1 MSRKLAITLLGLALA
16 SAASGSARAD
26 SLTDPTRPPMPGE
39 RMRQAGELELEGV
52 LCHAGAFV
60 AIADDRLVH
69 VGDSVDGVLIRGIT
83 AAGVLYS
90 RGDSPHKRFAYAPEP
105 WIEGCTGSASASQP
119 GSQPLIAVDVAGA
132 PAGVFFQGLVEN
144 TPYNILVHPDVTGRV
159 SVSLKNVTL
168 QQVLDATRDL
178 YGLDYRHTAAGYL
191 ILPAALQTRIFHI
204 SYLDLRRYGVS
215 NTLISSGQVT
225 QGNYNTQYGGTQ
237 STPTQS
243 PTTATVGSGDDKATI
258 DTTGTSVMTRDD
270 SDFWGNLEANLH
282 AMIGTGPGRK
292 VIIDPQSGIV
302 VVRALPEQLDEVSD
316 YLRTTEAT
324 VTRQVLLEAKIVE
337 VDLDHAYQA
346 GINWA
351 QVMALGNSHYL
362 IGQTSPANGFGT
374 ANALTPP
381 NNSPVT
387 VGPVGPGN
395 PVTSLTTSSLG
406 GAFTLAA
413 DFTNFDA
420 FIQLLSTEGNTHVLS
435 SPRVATLDNQK
446 AIIKAGTDQFY
457 VTGVQSNTVVST
469 TTPTISNNV
478 SLTPFFSGVAL
489 DVTPQIGT
497 HGEVL
502 LHIHPIVSQ
511 VSTQTL
517 TIEVQGSPDVLP
529 MAQSSVRESDS
540 IVRAHS
546 GQVIVIGGLMQETV
560 DRQQY
565 KTPLLGDIPGLGRL
579 FRSEQDTKSKVELVI
594 LLRAMVVNGSDW
606 PKLVDESPGME
617 DAAAAGKKA
626 KSP

>member
-1 MSRKLAITLLGLALA
+1 MSRKFAIAVFGLLLA
-16 SAASGSARAD
+16 SVMTGSARAD
-26 SLTDPTRPPMPGE
+26 SLTDPTRPPTAGTRTQEPG
-39 RMRQAGELELEGV
+39 GLWLEGV

-60 AIADDRLVH
+60 AIANDRLVH
-69 VGDSVDGVLIRGIT
+69 AGDRVDGALIRGIS
-83 AAGVLYS
+83 AAGVSYS
-90 RGDSPHKRFAYAPEP
+90 RGARKRFAYAPEP
-105 WIEGCTGSASASQP
+105 RLEGCAETTSGAQPAS
-119 GSQPLIAVDVAGA
+119 GPLFGVDVAGA
-132 PAGVFFQGLVEN
+132 PANVFFEGVVEN
-144 TPYNILVHPDVTGRV
+144 TPYNILVHPDVIGRV
-159 SVSLKNVTL
+159 TISLKNVTL
-168 QQVLDATRDL
+168 RQLLDATRDL

-215 NTLISSGQVT
+215 NTLVSSGQVT
-225 QGNYNTQYGGTQ
+225 QGNYNTQYGGSQTA
-237 STPTQS
+237 PTQS
-243 PTTATVGSGDDKATI
+243 PTTATVGAGEDKTTI

-282 AMIGTGPGRK
+282 ALIGHGAGRK
-292 VIIDPQSGIV
+292 VIIDPQSGII
-302 VVRALPEQLDEVSD
+302 VVRALPEQLEEVSD
-316 YLRTTEAT
+316 YLWTTEAT

-351 QVMALGNSHYL
+351 QIMTLGSSHYT
-362 IGQTSPANGFGT
+362 IGQTGPANGFGT

-381 NNSPVT
+381 SNSPIT
-387 VGPVGPGN
+387 LSPGT
-395 PVTSLTTSSLG
+395 PITSLATNSLG
-406 GAFTLAA
+406 GAFTVAA
-413 DFTNFDA
+413 DFANFDTV
-420 FIQLLSTEGNTHVLS
+420 IQLLSTEGNTRVLS

-457 VTGVQSNTVVST
+457 VTGVQSNTVVGNGGA
-469 TTPTISNNV
+469 PTISNNV

-511 VSTQTL
+511 VTTQTL

-529 MAQSSVRESDS
+529 MAQSAVRESDS
-540 IVRAHS
+540 MVRAHS

-560 DRQQY
+560 DKQQY
-565 KTPLLGDIPGLGRL
+565 KTPLLGDIPGVGHL

-606 PKLVDESPGME
+606 PQLVDEASKTVE
-617 DAAAAGKKA
+617 DAPPKTKA

>member
-1 MSRKLAITLLGLALA
+1 MSRKFPITVLGLLLA
-16 SAASGSARAD
+16 YAMPGGAHAD
-26 SLTDPTRPPMPGE
+26 SLTDPTRPPVPGQRLRE
-39 RMRQAGELELEGV
+39 AGELQLEGV
-52 LCHAGAFV
+52 LCHGGAFV
-60 AIADDRLVH
+60 AIANDRLVH
-69 VGDSVDGVLIRGIT
+69 AGDRVNGVVIRGIS

-90 RGDSPHKRFAYAPEP
+90 SGARRRFAYAPEP
-105 WIEGCTGSASASQP
+105 WLVGCAGDATAQQPASE
-119 GSQPLIAVDVAGA
+119 PLIGVDVVGA
-132 PAGVFFQGLVEN
+132 PTAVFFQGLVED
-144 TPYNILVHPDVTGRV
+144 TPYNVLVHPDVAGRV
-159 SVSLKNVTL
+159 TISLKNVTL
-168 QQVLDATRDL
+168 KQLLDATRDL

-237 STPTQS
+237 TTPPQS
-243 PTTATVGSGDDKATI
+243 PTTATVGTGNDKTTI
-258 DTTGTSVMTRDD
+258 DTTGTSVLTRDD
-270 SDFWGNLEANLH
+270 SDFWGNLEANLR
-282 AMIGTGPGRK
+282 AMVGNGAGRK
-292 VIIDPQSGIV
+292 VIIDPQSGII
-302 VVRALPEQLDEVSD
+302 VVRALPEQLSEVSD
-316 YLRTTEAT
+316 YLNTTEAT

-346 GINWA
+346 GVNWA
-351 QVMALGNSHYL
+351 QIMALGSSHYL
-362 IGQTSPANGFGT
+362 IGQTAPANGFGT
-374 ANALTPP
+374 ANALAPSGSSITL
-381 NNSPVT
+381 SP
-387 VGPVGPGN
+387 GSPL
-395 PVTSLTTSSLG
+395 TSLTTNSLG
-406 GAFTLAA
+406 GAFTVAA
-413 DFTNFDA
+413 DFANFDTV
-420 FIQLLSTEGNTHVLS
+420 IQLLSTEGNTHVLS

-446 AIIKAGTDQFY
+446 AIIKAGVDQFY
-457 VTGVQSNTVVST
+457 VTGVQSNTVVGT
-469 TTPTISNNV
+469 TTPTISDNV

-502 LHIHPIVSQ
+502 LHIHPIVST

-517 TIEVQGSPDVLP
+517 TLEVQGQSDVLP

-540 IVRAHS
+540 MVRAHS

-560 DRQQY
+560 DKQQY

-606 PKLVDESPGME
+606 PKVVDESTGTKDDLPGIKDE
-617 DAAAAGKKA
+617 SAGKKG
-626 KSP
+626 KPP

>member
-1 MSRKLAITLLGLALA
+1 MSRRFAITVLGLLLA
-16 SAASGSARAD
+16 CAASYSSHAD
-26 SLTDPTRPPMPGE
+26 SLTDPTRPPTPWAHLPGGGL
-39 RMRQAGELELEGV
+39 QLEGV
-52 LCHAGAFV
+52 LCHAGVFV

-69 VGDSVDGVLIRGIT
+69 VGDRVDGALIRGIS
-83 AAGVLYS
+83 AAGISYS
-90 RGDSPHKRFAYAPEP
+90 RGRHERFASAPAP
-105 WIEGCTGSASASQP
+105 QLEGCAGAASAAQP
-119 GSQPLIAVDVAGA
+119 GGEPLFGVDVAGA
-132 PAGVFFQGLVEN
+132 PASVFFEGLVEN
-144 TPYNILVHPDVTGRV
+144 TPYNVLVHPDVTGRV
-159 SVSLKNVTL
+159 TLSLKNVTL
-168 QQVLDATRDL
+168 QQLLDAARDL

-204 SYLDLRRYGVS
+204 NYLDLRRYGVS

-225 QGNYNTQYGGTQ
+225 QGNFNTQYGGTQ
-237 STPTQS
+237 AAPSQS

-292 VIIDPQSGIV
+292 VIIDPQSGII
-302 VVRALPEQLDEVSD
+302 VVRALPEQLAEVSD
-316 YLRTTEAT
+316 YLDSTEAT

-351 QVMALGNSHYL
+351 QVMALGSSHYL
-362 IGQTSPANGFGT
+362 IGQSSPQNGFGT

-381 NNSPVT
+381 TNSPVT
-387 VGPVGPGN
+387 VGPGN
-395 PVTSLTTSSLG
+395 PITSLTTNSLG

-435 SPRVATLDNQK
+435 SPRVATLNNQK

-457 VTGVQSNTVVST
+457 VTGVQSNTVVSSGS
-469 TTPTISNNV
+469 TPTISNNV

-497 HGEVL
+497 HGDVL

-511 VSTQTL
+511 VTTQTL

-529 MAQSSVRESDS
+529 MAQSAVRESDS
-540 IVRAHS
+540 MVRAHS

-560 DRQQY
+560 NKQQY
-565 KTPLLGDIPGLGRL
+565 KTPLLGDIPGVGRL

-594 LLRAMVVNGSDW
+594 LLRAVVVNGGDW
-606 PKLVDESPGME
+606 PKLVKDSSAMVDGS
-617 DAAAAGKKA
+617 AGKKA

>member
-1 MSRKLAITLLGLALA
+1 MSRKFTITMLGLLLA
-16 SAASGSARAD
+16 SVISGARAD

-39 RMRQAGELELEGV
+39 RMQQTGELRLEGV
-52 LCHAGAFV
+52 LCHGGAFV

-69 VGDSVDGVLIRGIT
+69 VGDRVDGALIRGIS
-83 AAGVLYS
+83 ASGVLYS
-90 RGDSPHKRFAYAPEP
+90 RGPHKRFAYAPEP
-105 WIEGCTGSASASQP
+105 WLEGCTGAASAPQP
-119 GSQPLIAVDVAGA
+119 AGEPLIGVDVVGA

-159 SVSLKNVTL
+159 TISLKNVTL
-168 QQVLDATRDL
+168 QQLLNATRDL

-237 STPTQS
+237 TMPAQS
-243 PTTATVGSGDDKATI
+243 PTTATVGSGNDKTTI
-258 DTTGTSVMTRDD
+258 DTTGTSVLTRDD
-270 SDFWGNLEANLH
+270 SDFWGNLEANLR
-282 AMIGTGPGRK
+282 AMIGNGGGRK
-292 VIIDPQSGIV
+292 VIIDPQSGII
-302 VVRALPEQLDEVSD
+302 VVRALPEQLADVSD
-316 YLRTTEAT
+316 YLSATEAT

-346 GINWA
+346 GVNWA
-351 QVMALGNSHYL
+351 QIMALGSSHYL
-362 IGQTSPANGFGT
+362 IGQTAPANGFGI
-374 ANALTPP
+374 ANALAPSGSSITL
-381 NNSPVT
+381 SP
-387 VGPVGPGN
+387 GSPL
-395 PVTSLTTSSLG
+395 TSLTTNSLG
-406 GAFTLAA
+406 GAFTVAA
-413 DFTNFDA
+413 DFANFDTV
-420 FIQLLSTEGNTHVLS
+420 IQLLSTEGNTRVLS

-446 AIIKAGTDQFY
+446 AIIKAGVDQFY
-457 VTGVQSNTVVST
+457 VTGVQSNTVVGT
-469 TTPTISNNV
+469 TTPTISDNV

-489 DVTPQIGT
+489 DVTPQIGA

-502 LHIHPIVSQ
+502 LHIHPIVSA

-517 TIEVQGSPDVLP
+517 TLEVQGQSDVLP

-540 IVRAHS
+540 MVRARS

-560 DRQQY
+560 DKQQY

-606 PKLVDESPGME
+606 PKLVEESPGME
-617 DAAAAGKKA
+617 GATPARKA

>member
-1 MSRKLAITLLGLALA
+1 MSRKFAITLFGLLLA
-16 SAASGSARAD
+16 SAMSGSLRAD

-39 RMRQAGELELEGV
+39 RLQQPGELRLEGV
-52 LCHAGAFV
+52 VCHSGAFV
-60 AIADDRLVH
+60 AIANDRLIH
-69 VGDSVDGVLIRGIT
+69 VGDRVDGTVIRGIT

-90 RGDSPHKRFAYAPEP
+90 HGSRKRFAYAPEP
-105 WIEGCTGSASASQP
+105 WIEGCTGAASAAQP
-119 GSQPLIAVDVAGA
+119 AGGPLIGVDVAGA
-132 PAGVFFQGLVEN
+132 PAGAFFQGIVEN
-144 TPYNILVHPDVTGRV
+144 TPYNVLVHPDVTGRIT
-159 SVSLKNVTL
+159 VSLKNVTL
-168 QQVLDATRDL
+168 QQLLDAMRDL

-225 QGNYNTQYGGTQ
+225 QGNFNTQYGGTQ
-237 STPTQS
+237 STPPQS
-243 PTTATVGSGDDKATI
+243 PTTATVGHGDDKTTI

-282 AMIGTGPGRK
+282 ALIGTGPGRK

-302 VVRALPEQLDEVSD
+302 VVRALPEQLAEVRD

-324 VTRQVLLEAKIVE
+324 VTRQVLLEAKIIE
-337 VDLDHAYQA
+337 VDLNHAYQA
-346 GINWA
+346 GVNWA
-351 QVMALGNSHYL
+351 QIMTLGSSHYA
-362 IGQTSPANGFGT
+362 IGQTAPANGFGI

-381 NNSPVT
+381 SNSPIT
-387 VGPVGPGN
+387 LSPGT
-395 PVTSLTTSSLG
+395 PITSLATNSLG
-406 GAFTLAA
+406 GAFTVAA
-413 DFTNFDA
+413 DFANFDTV
-420 FIQLLSTEGNTHVLS
+420 IQLLSTEGNTHVLS

-511 VSTQTL
+511 VNTQTL

-529 MAQSSVRESDS
+529 MAQSAVRESDS
-540 IVRAHS
+540 VVRAHS
-546 GQVIVIGGLMQETV
+546 GQVIVIGGLMQEEV
-560 DRQQY
+560 DKQQY
-565 KTPLLGDIPGLGRL
+565 KTPVLGDIPGVGRL

-606 PKLVDESPGME
+606 PSLVNEAPGME
-617 DAAAAGKKA
+617 DATAAKQA

>member
-1 MSRKLAITLLGLALA
+1 MSRKFAATVSGLLLLCAVI
-16 SAASGSARAD
+16 GSAGAD
-26 SLTDPTRPPMPGE
+26 SLSDPTRPPTAGA
-39 RMRQAGELELEGV
+39 RVRQADGLQLEGV
-52 LCHAGAFV
+52 LCHGGAFV
-60 AIADDRLVH
+60 AIANDRLVH
-69 VGDSVDGVLIRGIT
+69 AGDRVDGALILSIS
-83 AAGVLYS
+83 AAGISYSYS
-90 RGDSPHKRFAYAPEP
+90 RGAHKRFAYAPEP
-105 WIEGCTGSASASQP
+105 WLEGCEGAASASQP
-119 GSQPLIAVDVAGA
+119 AGEPLIGVDVAGA
-132 PAGVFFQGLVEN
+132 PAGVFFEGLVEN

-159 SVSLKNVTL
+159 TISLKKVTL
-168 QQVLDATRDL
+168 QQLLDATRDL
-178 YGLDYRHTAAGYL
+178 YGLDYRRTAAGYL

-225 QGNYNTQYGGTQ
+225 QGNYNTQYGGAQTA
-237 STPTQS
+237 STQS
-243 PTTATVGSGDDKATI
+243 PTTATIGSGDDKTTI
-258 DTTGTSVMTRDD
+258 DTTGTSVLTRDD

-282 AMIGTGPGRK
+282 AMIGNEPGCK
-292 VIIDPQSGIV
+292 VIIDPQSGII
-302 VVRALPEQLDEVSD
+302 VVRALPEQLAEVGD

-351 QVMALGNSHYL
+351 QVMALGSSHYL
-362 IGQTSPANGFGT
+362 IGQTAPANGFGT
-374 ANALTPP
+374 TNALTPP
-381 NNSPVT
+381 SNSPLT
-387 VGPVGPGN
+387 VGPGN
-395 PVTSLTTSSLG
+395 PITSLTTNSLG
-406 GAFTLAA
+406 GAFTVAA
-413 DFTNFDA
+413 DFANFDTV
-420 FIQLLSTEGNTHVLS
+420 IQLLSTEGNTHVLS

-446 AIIKAGTDQFY
+446 AIIKAGVDNFY
-457 VTGVQSNTVVST
+457 VTGVQSNTVVGT

-502 LHIHPIVSQ
+502 LHIHPIVSV

-517 TIEVQGSPDVLP
+517 TLEVQGQADVLP

-540 IVRAHS
+540 MVRARS

-560 DRQQY
+560 DKQQY
-565 KTPLLGDIPGLGRL
+565 KTPLLGDIPGVGRL

-606 PKLVDESPGME
+606 PKLLEESPGME
-617 DAAAAGKKA
+617 GAPPAKKA

>member
-1 MSRKLAITLLGLALA
+1 MSRRLAIAVLGLLA
-16 SAASGSARAD
+16 CAAGTSAHAD
-26 SLTDPTRPPMPGE
+26 SLTDPTRPPIPGA
-39 RMRQAGELELEGV
+39 RVPGSGLQLEGV
-52 LCHAGAFV
+52 LCHAGDFV
-60 AIADDRLVH
+60 AIANDRLVH
-69 VGDSVDGVLIRGIT
+69 AGDRVDGALIRSIS
-83 AAGVLYS
+83 AAGISYS
-90 RGDSPHKRFAYAPEP
+90 RGARKRFAYAPEP
-105 WIEGCTGSASASQP
+105 RLEGCAGGVSAAPAASE
-119 GSQPLIAVDVAGA
+119 PLIGVDVAGA
-132 PAGVFFQGLVEN
+132 PVGVFFEGLVEN
-144 TPYNILVHPDVTGRV
+144 TPYNILVHPDVKGRV
-159 SVSLKNVTL
+159 TISLKNVTL
-168 QQVLDATRDL
+168 QQLLDATRDL
-178 YGLDYRHTAAGYL
+178 YGLDYRRTAAGYL

-225 QGNYNTQYGGTQ
+225 QGTYNAQYGGTQ
-237 STPTQS
+237 ATPTQS
-243 PTTATVGSGDDKATI
+243 PTTATVGSGDDKTTI

-282 AMIGTGPGRK
+282 AMIGNGPGRK
-292 VIIDPQSGIV
+292 VIIDPQSGII
-302 VVRALPEQLDEVSD
+302 VVRALPEQLAEVGD

-337 VDLDHAYQA
+337 VDLNHAYQA

-351 QVMALGNSHYL
+351 QVMALGSSHYL
-362 IGQTSPANGFGT
+362 IGQTAPANGFGT
-374 ANALTPP
+374 TNALTPP
-381 NNSPVT
+381 SNSPLT
-387 VGPVGPGN
+387 VGPGN
-395 PVTSLTTSSLG
+395 PMTSLTTNSLG
-406 GAFTLAA
+406 GAFTVAA
-413 DFTNFDA
+413 DFANFDTV
-420 FIQLLSTEGNTHVLS
+420 IQLLSTEGNTHVLS

-446 AIIKAGTDQFY
+446 AIIKAGVDNFY
-457 VTGVQSNTVVST
+457 VTGVQSNTVVSSGSA
-469 TTPTISNNV
+469 PTISNNV

-502 LHIHPIVSQ
+502 LHIHPIVS
-511 VSTQTL
+511 VVTTQTL

-540 IVRAHS
+540 MVRARS

-560 DRQQY
+560 DKEQY
-565 KTPLLGDIPGLGRL
+565 KTPLLGDIPGVGRL

-606 PKLVDESPGME
+606 PKLVAESPGMNE
-617 DAAAAGKKA
+617 ESSGKKD

>member
-1 MSRKLAITLLGLALA
+1 MSRKTTITLSALLLTCA
-16 SAASGSARAD
+16 MTGGVRAD
-26 SLTDPTRPPMPGE
+26 SLSDPTRPPTAGTQMREPGE
-39 RMRQAGELELEGV
+39 LQLQGV
-52 LCHAGAFV
+52 LCHAGDFV
-60 AIADDRLVH
+60 AIANDRLIH
-69 VGDSVDGVLIRGIT
+69 AGDRINGVTIHSIS
-83 AAGVLYS
+83 APGVLYT
-90 RGDSPHKRFAYAPEP
+90 RGRRKIFAYAPEP
-105 WIEGCTGSASASQP
+105 WLEGCATAAQP
-119 GSQPLIAVDVAGA
+119 AGEPLIGVDVTGA
-132 PAGVFFQGLVEN
+132 PARAFFQGLVED
-144 TPYNILVHPDVTGRV
+144 TPYNILVHPDVAARV
-159 SVSLKNVTL
+159 TLSLKNVTL
-168 QQVLDATRDL
+168 KQLLDATRDL

-191 ILPAALQTRIFHI
+191 ILPAALQTRVFHI

-237 STPTQS
+237 SSPTQS

-282 AMIGTGPGRK
+282 AMVGDGPGRK

-302 VVRALPEQLDEVSD
+302 VVRALPDEMTEVSE
-316 YLRTTEAT
+316 YLRTTQAT
-324 VTRQVLLEAKIVE
+324 VTRQVLLEAKIIE
-337 VDLDHAYQA
+337 VDLNHAYQA
-346 GINWA
+346 GVNWA
-351 QVMALGNSHYL
+351 QIMTLGSSHYA
-362 IGQTSPANGFGT
+362 IGQTAPANGFGT
-374 ANALTPP
+374 TNALTPP
-381 NNSPVT
+381 ANSPIT
-387 VGPVGPGN
+387 LSPGT
-395 PVTSLTTSSLG
+395 PITSLATNSLG
-406 GAFTLAA
+406 GAFTVAA
-413 DFTNFDA
+413 DFANFDTV
-420 FIQLLSTEGNTHVLS
+420 IQLLSTEGNTHVLS

-489 DVTPQIGT
+489 DVTPQIGPQ
-497 HGEVL
+497 GEVL

-540 IVRAHS
+540 VVRAHS

-560 DRQQY
+560 DKEQY
-565 KTPLLGDIPGLGRL
+565 KTPVLGDLPGVGRL
-579 FRSEQDTKSKVELVI
+579 FRSEQDSKSKVELVI

-606 PKLVDESPGME
+606 PKVVDEAPAME
-617 DAAAAGKKA
+617 DAAAAKQAKA
-626 KSP
+626 P

>member
-1 MSRKLAITLLGLALA
+1 MSRKIALAVLGLLLTCALT
-16 SAASGSARAD
+16 GRARAD
-26 SLTDPTRPPMPGE
+26 SLTDPTRPPTARAQE
-39 RMRQAGELELEGV
+39 AGGLRLEGV

-60 AIADDRLVH
+60 AIANDRLVH
-69 VGDSVDGVLIRGIT
+69 AGDRVDGALIRGIS
-83 AAGVLYS
+83 AAGISYS
-90 RGDSPHKRFAYAPEP
+90 RGTRKRFAYAPEP
-105 WIEGCTGSASASQP
+105 WLEGCAGAASASQP
-119 GSQPLIAVDVAGA
+119 ASEPLFGVDVVGA
-132 PAGVFFQGLVEN
+132 PANVFFEGVVEN
-144 TPYNILVHPDVTGRV
+144 TPYNILVHPDVTSRV
-159 SVSLKNVTL
+159 TISLKNVTL
-168 QQVLDATRDL
+168 QQLLDATRDL
-178 YGLDYRHTAAGYL
+178 YGIDYRRTGAGYL

-237 STPTQS
+237 TAPTQS
-243 PTTATVGSGDDKATI
+243 PTTATVGSGDEKSTI
-258 DTTGTSVMTRDD
+258 DTTGTSVLTRDD

-282 AMIGTGPGRK
+282 ALIGNGPGHK
-292 VIIDPQSGIV
+292 VIIDPQSGII
-302 VVRALPEQLDEVSD
+302 VVRALPEQLAEVND

-324 VTRQVLLEAKIVE
+324 VSRQVLLEAKIVE
-337 VDLDHAYQA
+337 VDLDNAYQA

-351 QVMALGNSHYL
+351 QVMALGSSHYL

-381 NNSPVT
+381 NNSPIT
-387 VGPVGPGN
+387 IGPGN
-395 PVTSLTTSSLG
+395 PITSLTTNSLG
-406 GAFTLAA
+406 GAFTVAA

-420 FIQLLSTEGNTHVLS
+420 LIQLLSTEGNTHVLS

-457 VTGVQSNTVVST
+457 VTGVQSNTIVGSGS
-469 TTPTISNNV
+469 TPTISNNV

-489 DVTPQIGT
+489 DVTPQIAADGQ
-497 HGEVL
+497 VL

-511 VSTQTL
+511 VTTQTL

-529 MAQSSVRESDS
+529 MAESAVRESDS
-540 IVRAHS
+540 IVRARS

-560 DRQQY
+560 DKQQY
-565 KTPLLGDIPGLGRL
+565 KTPLLGDIPGVGQL

-606 PKLVDESPGME
+606 PKLVAESPGME
-617 DAAAAGKKA
+617 AAPSLKRAKA
-626 KSP
+626 P

>member
-1 MSRKLAITLLGLALA
+1 MSRKFAITVFGLLLA
-16 SAASGSARAD
+16 SAMTGGVRAD
-26 SLTDPTRPPMPGE
+26 SLTDPTRPPMPGQRLRE
-39 RMRQAGELELEGV
+39 AGELQLEGV
-52 LCHAGAFV
+52 LCHGGAFV
-60 AIADDRLVH
+60 AIANDRLVH
-69 VGDSVDGVLIRGIT
+69 AGDRVNGVVIRGISAT
-83 AAGVLYS
+83 GVLYS
-90 RGDSPHKRFAYAPEP
+90 RGARRRFAYAPEP
-105 WIEGCTGSASASQP
+105 WLVGCAGDATAQRPASE
-119 GSQPLIAVDVAGA
+119 PLIGVDVVGA
-132 PAGVFFQGLVEN
+132 PAAVFFQGLVEN
-144 TPYNILVHPDVTGRV
+144 TPYNVLVHPDVTSRV
-159 SVSLKNVTL
+159 TISLKNVTL
-168 QQVLDATRDL
+168 RELLDATRDL

-215 NTLISSGQVT
+215 NTLVSSGQVT
-225 QGNYNTQYGGTQ
+225 QGNFNTQYGGTQ
-237 STPTQS
+237 TTPAQS
-243 PTTATVGSGDDKATI
+243 PTTATVGAGNDKTTI

-270 SDFWGNLEANLH
+270 SDFWGNLESNLH
-282 AMIGTGPGRK
+282 AMIGNGPGSK

-302 VVRALPEQLDEVSD
+302 VVRALPEQLAEVSD
-316 YLRTTEAT
+316 YLSTTEST

-346 GINWA
+346 GVNWA
-351 QVMALGNSHYL
+351 QIMTLGSSHYA
-362 IGQTSPANGFGT
+362 IGQTGPANGFGT

-381 NNSPVT
+381 SNSPIT
-387 VGPVGPGN
+387 LSPGS
-395 PVTSLTTSSLG
+395 PITSLATNSLG
-406 GAFTLAA
+406 GAFTVAA
-413 DFTNFDA
+413 DFSNFDTV
-420 FIQLLSTEGNTHVLS
+420 IQLLSTEGNTRVLS

-489 DVTPQIGT
+489 DVTPQIGM

-511 VSTQTL
+511 VTTQTL

-529 MAQSSVRESDS
+529 MAQSAVRESDS

-560 DRQQY
+560 DKQQY

-579 FRSEQDTKSKVELVI
+579 FRSEQDTRSKVELVI

-606 PKLVDESPGME
+606 PKLVAEQPGME
-617 DAAAAGKKA
+617 AATPAKKA

>member
-1 MSRKLAITLLGLALA
+1 MSRRFAIIVSGLLFAYA
-16 SAASGSARAD
+16 TAGSVHAD
-26 SLTDPTRPPMPGE
+26 SLTDPTRPPTPSAHARASGL
-39 RMRQAGELELEGV
+39 QLEGL
-52 LCHAGAFV
+52 LCHAGVFV

-69 VGDSVDGVLIRGIT
+69 VGDHVDGALIREVS
-83 AAGVLYS
+83 AAGIRYS
-90 RGDSPHKRFAYAPEP
+90 RGKHERFAFAPEP
-105 WIEGCTGSASASQP
+105 RLEGCAGAASAAPPAGEPVFS
-119 GSQPLIAVDVAGA
+119 VDVAGV
-132 PAGVFFQGLVEN
+132 PASVFFAGLVEN

-159 SVSLKNVTL
+159 TISLKNVTL
-168 QQVLDATRDL
+168 QQLLDATRDL
-178 YGLDYRHTAAGYL
+178 YGIDYRRTAAGYL

-225 QGNYNTQYGGTQ
+225 QGNYNTQYGGAQ
-237 STPTQS
+237 AAQTQS

-270 SDFWGNLEANLH
+270 SDFWGNLEANLR
-282 AMIGTGPGRK
+282 AMVGNGPGRK
-292 VIIDPQSGIV
+292 VIIDPQSGVI
-302 VVRALPEQLDEVSD
+302 VVRALPEQLAEVSD

-351 QVMALGNSHYL
+351 QVMALGASHYL
-362 IGQTSPANGFGT
+362 IGQTSPQNGFGT
-374 ANALTPP
+374 ANALIPP
-381 NNSPVT
+381 SNSPVT
-387 VGPVGPGN
+387 VGPGN
-395 PVTSLTTSSLG
+395 PITSLTTNPLG

-457 VTGVQSNTVVST
+457 VTGVQSNTVVSA

-489 DVTPQIGT
+489 DVTPQIGAD
-497 HGEVL
+497 GDVL
-502 LHIHPIVSQ
+502 LHIHPIVS
-511 VSTQTL
+511 VVTTQTVTL
-517 TIEVQGSPDVLP
+517 QIQGSADVLP

-540 IVRAHS
+540 MVRAHS
-546 GQVIVIGGLMQETV
+546 GQVIVIGGLMQDMV
-560 DRQQY
+560 NKQQY
-565 KTPLLGDIPGLGRL
+565 KTPLLGDIPAVGRL

-594 LLRAMVVNGSDW
+594 LLRAMVVNGGEW
-606 PKLVDESPGME
+606 PKLVGESPAMMDPGIK
-617 DAAAAGKKA
+617 D

>member
-1 MSRKLAITLLGLALA
+1 MSRRIAITVLGLLLA
-16 SAASGSARAD
+16 CAMTGHARAD
-26 SLTDPTRPPMPGE
+26 SLTDPTRPPT
-39 RMRQAGELELEGV
+39 AGARAPEASGLRLEGV
-52 LCHAGAFV
+52 LCHAGIFV
-60 AIADDRLVH
+60 AIANDRLIH
-69 VGDSVDGVLIRGIT
+69 VGDRVDGALIRNIS
-83 AAGVLYS
+83 AAGISYS
-90 RGDSPHKRFAYAPEP
+90 RGAHKRFAYAPEP
-105 WIEGCTGSASASQP
+105 WLEGCTGAASAAQP
-119 GSQPLIAVDVAGA
+119 AGEPLFGVDVTGA
-132 PAGVFFQGLVEN
+132 PASVFFEGLVES
-144 TPYNILVHPDVTGRV
+144 TPYNILVRPDVTGRV
-159 SVSLKNVTL
+159 TMSLKNVTL
-168 QQVLDATRDL
+168 QQLLDAARDL
-178 YGLDYRHTAAGYL
+178 YGFDYRGTAAGYL

-237 STPTQS
+237 STPTES
-243 PTTATVGSGDDKATI
+243 PTTATVGSGNNKTTI

-282 AMIGTGPGRK
+282 AMIGNGPGRK
-292 VIIDPQSGIV
+292 VIIDPQSGII
-302 VVRALPEQLDEVSD
+302 VVRALPEQLAEVSD

-324 VTRQVLLEAKIVE
+324 VTRQVVLEAKIIE
-337 VDLDHAYQA
+337 VDLNHAYQA

-351 QVMALGNSHYL
+351 QVMALGSSHYF
-362 IGQTSPANGFGT
+362 IGQSSPQNGFGT
-374 ANALTPP
+374 ANALTPT
-381 NNSPVT
+381 NTPVT
-387 VGPVGPGN
+387 VGPGN
-395 PVTSLTTSSLG
+395 PVTSFTTNSLG

-446 AIIKAGTDQFY
+446 AIIKAGIDQFY
-457 VTGVQSNTVVST
+457 VTGVQSTTVVSNS
-469 TTPTISNNV
+469 TPTISNNV

-489 DVTPQIGT
+489 DVTPQIGA
-497 HGEVL
+497 HGDVL
-502 LHIHPIVSQ
+502 LHIHPIVSV

-517 TIEVQGSPDVLP
+517 TLEVQGAATVLP

-540 IVRAHS
+540 IVRARS

-560 DRQQY
+560 DKEQY
-565 KTPLLGDIPGLGRL
+565 KTPLLGDIPGVGRL

-594 LLRAMVVNGSDW
+594 LLRAQVVNGGDW
-606 PKLVDESPGME
+606 PKLVAESPGIKDESPG
-617 DAAAAGKKA
+617 KKD